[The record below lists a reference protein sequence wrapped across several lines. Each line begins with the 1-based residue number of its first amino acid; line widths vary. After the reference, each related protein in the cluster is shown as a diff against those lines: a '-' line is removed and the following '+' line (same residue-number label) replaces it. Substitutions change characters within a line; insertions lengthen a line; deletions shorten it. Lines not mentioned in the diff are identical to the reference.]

1 MHTREKNNS
10 NSTDM
15 VAGSGLT
22 TTRYLG
28 LYNFSDNITHLPE
41 HTKGDWMQAI
51 EKENLTEY
59 SEGHNTADSIHHDP
73 TAQTHS
79 IPPFLQSQKGYGRL
93 EKN

>member
-1 MHTREKNNS
+1 
-10 NSTDM
+10 
-15 VAGSGLT
+15 
-22 TTRYLG
+22 
-28 LYNFSDNITHLPE
+28 
-41 HTKGDWMQAI
+41 MQAI

-79 IPPFLQSQKGYGRL
+79 VPPFLQSQKGYGRL